1 VTILE
6 VEGVSNV
13 RDVGGIPA
21 KGGRIRSGVLLRS
34 GQLSGA
40 TTTGAAALRANVQHI
55 VDLRDGEEVA
65 AEPTEIEG
73 PDTTHLPLFLG
84 SVRSF
89 FEADTSLEDL
99 YLHLLEESGERLVE
113 AIRIIAAGERTLV
126 HCTVGKDRTGVTVAL
141 ALSAVGADREAVI
154 ADYALTESQL
164 PVQRTQRIAEY
175 LRTQHPEAVH
185 AVALA
190 TQSPAPVMRRLL
202 QQVDERWGSAAGY
215 LRAQGMT
222 ESELAALSAALV
234 EPFSS
239 QETARLASS

>member
-1 VTILE
+1 MTILE
-6 VEGVSNV
+6 IEGVFNV
-13 RDVGGIPA
+13 RDVGGMPA
-21 KGGRIRSGVLLRS
+21 NGGRIRSGALLRA

-40 TTTGAAALRANVQHI
+40 TTSGAAALRARVQHI

-65 AEPTEIEG
+65 AEPSEIEG

-89 FEADTSLEDL
+89 FEADTSLDDL
-99 YLHLLEESGERLVE
+99 YLHLLEESGERLAD

-164 PVQRTQRIAEY
+164 PAQRSQRIADY

-202 QQVDERWGSAAGY
+202 EQVDERWGSAAGY
-215 LRAQGMT
+215 LRAQGVT
-222 ESELAALSAALV
+222 DAELAALSAALV
-234 EPFSS
+234 EDASEPS
-239 QETARLASS
+239 TASLPS

>member
-1 VTILE
+1 MTVLDID
-6 VEGVSNV
+6 GVNNV
-13 RDVGGIPA
+13 RDVGDIPA
-21 KGGRIRSGVLLRS
+21 EGGRIRAGVLLRS

-40 TTTGAAALRANVQHI
+40 TAAGIEALRGSVQHI

-65 AEPTEIEG
+65 AEPTEIDG

-89 FEADTSLEDL
+89 FENDTSLDDL

-113 AIRIIAAGERTLV
+113 AIRIIAEGRPTLV

-164 PVQRTQRIAEY
+164 PAQRSQRIADY
-175 LRTQHPEAVH
+175 LRAQHPEALH

-190 TQSPAPVMRRLL
+190 TQSPAPVMRHLL
-202 QQVDERWGSAAGY
+202 EQVDERWGSAAGY
-215 LRAQGMT
+215 LRAQGMAD
-222 ESELAALSAALV
+222 EELAALKKALV
-234 EPFSS
+234 E
-239 QETARLASS
+239 EG

>member
-1 VTILE
+1 MTILE
-6 VEGVSNV
+6 VEGVNNV
-13 RDVGGIPA
+13 RDVGGMPA
-21 KGGRIRSGVLLRS
+21 EGGRIRTGVLLRS

-40 TTTGAAALRANVQHI
+40 TTAGVDTLRGSVDHI
-55 VDLRDGEEVA
+55 VDLRDGEEIA

-89 FEADTSLEDL
+89 FENDTSLDDL
-99 YLHLLEESGERLVE
+99 YLHLLEESGERLVD
-113 AIRIIAAGERTLV
+113 AIRVIAEGRPTLV

-164 PVQRTQRIAEY
+164 PAQRSQRIAEY
-175 LRTQHPEAVH
+175 LRTQHPEAVN

-202 QQVDERWGSAAGY
+202 EQVDERWGSAAGY
-215 LRAQGMT
+215 LRAKGMT
-222 ESELAALSAALV
+222 EAELTALRNVLV
-234 EPFSS
+234 E
-239 QETARLASS
+239 QG

>member
-1 VTILE
+1 MTILE
-6 VEGVSNV
+6 IEGVFNV
-13 RDVGGIPA
+13 RDVGGMPA
-21 KGGRIRSGVLLRS
+21 NGGRIRSGALLRA

-40 TTTGAAALRANVQHI
+40 TTSGAAALRARVQHI

-65 AEPTEIEG
+65 AEPSEIEG

-89 FEADTSLEDL
+89 FEADTSLDDL
-99 YLHLLEESGERLVE
+99 YLHLLEESGERLAD

-164 PVQRTQRIAEY
+164 PAQRSQRIADY

-202 QQVDERWGSAAGY
+202 EQVDERWGSAAGY

-222 ESELAALSAALV
+222 DAELVALSAALV
-234 EPFSS
+234 EDASEPS
-239 QETARLASS
+239 ASSLPS

>member
-1 VTILE
+1 M
-6 VEGVSNV
+6 
-13 RDVGGIPA
+13 
-21 KGGRIRSGVLLRS
+21 LLRS
-34 GQLSGA
+34 GQLSGVTSA
-40 TTTGAAALRANVQHI
+40 GAAVLQGSIQHI

-73 PDTTHLPLFLG
+73 PETTHLPLFLG

-89 FEADTSLEDL
+89 FEADTSLDDL

-113 AIRIIAAGERTLV
+113 AIRIIAAGEPTLV

-164 PVQRTQRIAEY
+164 PVQRSQRIAEY
-175 LRTQHPEAVH
+175 LRSQHPEAVH

-190 TQSPAPVMRRLL
+190 TQSPAPVMRNLL
-202 QQVDERWGSAAGY
+202 EQIDERWGSAAGY
-215 LRAQGMT
+215 LRAKGMT
-222 ESELAALSAALV
+222 DAELTSLKKALV
-234 EPFSS
+234 E
-239 QETARLASS
+239 EG

>member
-1 VTILE
+1 MTVLD
-6 VEGVSNV
+6 VGGVNNV
-13 RDVGGIPA
+13 RDVGGMPA
-21 KGGRIRSGVLLRS
+21 AGGQIRSGVLLRS

-40 TTTGAAALRANVQHI
+40 TPSGAAELRQRVAHI

-65 AEPTEIEG
+65 SEPSEIPG

-89 FEADTSLEDL
+89 FESDTSLDDL
-99 YLHLLEESGERLVE
+99 YLHLLEESGERLVD
-113 AIRIIAAGERTLV
+113 AIRIIAAGEPTLV

-164 PVQRTQRIAEY
+164 PAERNRRIAAY
-175 LRTQHPEAVH
+175 LQQLHPEAVH

-202 QQVDERWGSAAGY
+202 EAVDARWGSAAGY
-215 LRAQGMT
+215 LRAQGM
-222 ESELAALSAALV
+222 SEAELDALTRALV
-234 EPFSS
+234 EP
-239 QETARLASS
+239 AP

>member
-1 VTILE
+1 MTILE
-6 VEGVSNV
+6 IEGVFNV
-13 RDVGGIPA
+13 RDVGGMQA
-21 KGGRIRSGVLLRS
+21 NGGRIRSGALLRA

-40 TTTGAAALRANVQHI
+40 TTSGAAALRARVQHI

-65 AEPTEIEG
+65 AEPSEIEG

-89 FEADTSLEDL
+89 FEADTSLDDL
-99 YLHLLEESGERLVE
+99 YLHLLEESGERLAD

-164 PVQRTQRIAEY
+164 PAQRSQRIADY

-202 QQVDERWGSAAGY
+202 EQVDERWGSAAGY
-215 LRAQGMT
+215 LRAQGVT
-222 ESELAALSAALV
+222 DAELAALSAALV
-234 EPFSS
+234 EDASEPSTSS
-239 QETARLASS
+239 LPS

>member
-1 VTILE
+1 MTILE
-6 VEGVSNV
+6 IEGVFNV
-13 RDVGGIPA
+13 RDVGGMPA
-21 KGGRIRSGVLLRS
+21 NGGRIRFGALLRA

-40 TTTGAAALRANVQHI
+40 TTSGAAALRARVQHI

-65 AEPTEIEG
+65 AEPSEIEG

-89 FEADTSLEDL
+89 FEADTSLDDL
-99 YLHLLEESGERLVE
+99 YLHLLEESGERLAD

-164 PVQRTQRIAEY
+164 PAQRSQRIADY

-190 TQSPAPVMRRLL
+190 TQSPVPVMRRLL
-202 QQVDERWGSAAGY
+202 EQVDERWGSAAGY

-222 ESELAALSAALV
+222 DAELAALSAALV
-234 EPFSS
+234 EDASEPSTSS
-239 QETARLASS
+239 LPS

>member
-1 VTILE
+1 MTILE

-202 QQVDERWGSAAGY
+202 EQVDERWGSAAGY

-239 QETARLASS
+239 QETVRPASS

>member
-1 VTILE
+1 MTILE
-6 VEGVSNV
+6 IEGVFNV
-13 RDVGGIPA
+13 RDVGGMPA
-21 KGGRIRSGVLLRS
+21 NGGRIRSGALLRA

-40 TTTGAAALRANVQHI
+40 TTSGAAALRARVQHI

-65 AEPTEIEG
+65 AEPSEIEG

-89 FEADTSLEDL
+89 FEADTSLDDL
-99 YLHLLEESGERLVE
+99 YLHLLEESGERLAD

-164 PVQRTQRIAEY
+164 PAQRSQRIADY

-202 QQVDERWGSAAGY
+202 EQVDDRWGSAAGY
-215 LRAQGMT
+215 LRAQGVT
-222 ESELAALSAALV
+222 DAELAALSAALV
-234 EPFSS
+234 EDASEPSTSS
-239 QETARLASS
+239 LPS